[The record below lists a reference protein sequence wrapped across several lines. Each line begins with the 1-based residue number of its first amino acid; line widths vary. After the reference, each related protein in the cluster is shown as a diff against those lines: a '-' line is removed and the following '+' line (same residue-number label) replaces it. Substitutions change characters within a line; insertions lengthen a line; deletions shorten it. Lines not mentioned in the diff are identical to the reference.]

1 MKHSYGVT
9 SRMDGSIVPDQVKQL
24 RMMGKWYIPRKELF
38 TESLPL
44 RYRGREPRSIATDNP
59 EGIRVIACTHENDV
73 LVHLVNMH
81 GSTKPFTVRFTGRRW
96 KGVKRVIVEPSG
108 RQLPIE
114 RSGTRFS
121 VKIRGDIDPVDT
133 ILRLRH

>member
-1 MKHSYGVT
+1 
-9 SRMDGSIVPDQVKQL
+9 
-24 RMMGKWYIPRKELF
+24 
-38 TESLPL
+38 
-44 RYRGREPRSIATDNP
+44 
-59 EGIRVIACTHENDV
+59 
-73 LVHLVNMH
+73 MH